1 MVNPVD
7 GELNPEI
14 QSEKLFIIHSET
26 APDKTGFKRKVCV
39 VGVIDGSK
47 LKVGVAQC
55 NKVDFTAVDPRTKK
69 AKYTKKLA
77 RTIATGRLNKKG
89 IVIADL
95 FRDNEP
101 NSLAAPKEIVR
112 IMHEHV
118 GTLKVK

>member
-1 MVNPVD
+1 MVIPAD
-7 GELNPEI
+7 GELNPKI

-39 VGVIDGSK
+39 VGVVDGSK

-55 NKVDFTAVDPRTKK
+55 TK
-69 AKYTKKLA
+69 ADMGKYTKKLA
-77 RTIATGRLNKKG
+77 RTIAEGRLSKKG
-89 IVIADL
+89 VVIADL
-95 FRDNEP
+95 FREKEV
-101 NSLAAPKEIVR
+101 NSLASPTEIIR